1 MPRCSSDFGIGPTIN
16 CEFLPSYKEPIAG
29 VIMPFG
35 EAGSTDPC
43 CRRRGSHSVYL
54 TSRTARGVG
63 SEIEGFDGGKIGSL
77 HSGILLRP
85 RFIRGASRKVFR
97 SRWTRGSSRN
107 RARKTST
114 AMRHWET
121 NTEFADNAPPR
132 TECQLSHRGCVYTEV
147 YTGAENSVH
156 LSPGRSE
163 QPRPKLISIGG
174 ICPAL
179 ST

>member
-1 MPRCSSDFGIGPTIN
+1 MKTGPTIN

-63 SEIEGFDGGKIGSL
+63 SEIEGFDGGKISSL

-107 RARKTST
+107 RAQESLNSDAALGDKYRISQTT
-114 AMRHWET
+114 
-121 NTEFADNAPPR
+121 
-132 TECQLSHRGCVYTEV
+132 HRQELNVSFQTEV
-147 YTGAENSVH
+147 ASIPK
-156 LSPGRSE
+156 SIPAPKIRS
-163 QPRPKLISIGG
+163 I
-174 ICPAL
+174 
-179 ST
+179 